1 MKFISFTLFDTFQTR
16 NWIGGLSNTP
26 KIFISKFLVLISE
39 LIYYALNNKLIY
51 EVTPEGSLSEHS
63 TFSIKY
69 NQSAINDGHIIWRL
83 FG

>member
-1 MKFISFTLFDTFQTR
+1 MDWGLKNTLK
-16 NWIGGLSNTP
+16 

-69 NQSAINDGHIIWRL
+69 NQSAINHGHIIWRL